1 VITFVFH
8 PSLLLQVPEDDY
20 TIPLGQAEV
29 LRQGSD
35 VTVVGWGGQLRVLEK
50 VYEGGRE
57 GGKEGWKSYFIHT
70 TLFTYLPPFLFPSLP
85 PGL

>member
-1 VITFVFH
+1 MITFVFH

-50 VYEGGRE
+50 VGREEGREGGRE
-57 GGKEGWKSYFIHT
+57 GGV
-70 TLFTYLPPFLFPSLP
+70 PFLQARRKFC
-85 PGL
+85 GRAAM